1 MSNKNVKTQ
10 EDETMDTGKVYT
22 MFEEIKENQVK
33 QLTAIEKLQ
42 SQPAPTL
49 TESAPALP
57 PEDGEKIETL
67 TEKLDRVDEKL
78 NLPLKHHHTIDFMS
92 NWALIALILAVGALF
107 ASLWII
113 DNQRKTLAGFRD
125 NDLKYRY
132 IQMRGE
138 ATPNDILQLRET
150 FEFNRNPDNIKLI
163 RRQVERYEQLIQQQ
177 VENEARAKLN
187 DEHAK
192 QLKQEAETVKGG
204 K

>member
-1 MSNKNVKTQ
+1 MSTENN
-10 EDETMDTGKVYT
+10 ESMDSSHVYI
-22 MFEEIKENQVK
+22 MFEEVKENQAK

-42 SQPAPTL
+42 SQPAQTL
-49 TESAPALP
+49 TESAPALA

-78 NLPLKHHHTIDFMS
+78 DRPLKHHHTLDFMG
-92 NWALIALILAVGALF
+92 NRALIALVLAVGALI

-138 ATPNDILQLRET
+138 ATPNGILQLREI
-150 FEFNRNPDNIKLI
+150 FEFNRNTDNIKLI
-163 RRQVERYEQLIQQQ
+163 RQQVERYEQLIQQQ
-177 VENEARAKLN
+177 AENEVRAKLN
-187 DEHAK
+187 DEQAK

>member
-22 MFEEIKENQVK
+22 MFEEIKENQAK

-42 SQPAPTL
+42 SQPAPTSA
-49 TESAPALP
+49 ESTPALD

-67 TEKLDRVDEKL
+67 TAKLDSMGEKLDR
-78 NLPLKHHHTIDFMS
+78 PLRHHHTIDFMG
-92 NWALIALILAVGALF
+92 NRALIALVLTVGALI

-138 ATPNDILQLRET
+138 ATPADIERLRDI
-150 FEFNRNPDNIKLI
+150 FDWNRNPDSISTI
-163 RRQVERYEQLIQQQ
+163 RRRVEQYERLVQEQA
-177 VENEARAKLN
+177 ENEAKARLN
-187 DEHAK
+187 DQQAK
-192 QLKQEAETVKGG
+192 QLQQDAETVKGRE
-204 K
+204 

>member
-22 MFEEIKENQVK
+22 MFEEIKENQAK

-42 SQPAPTL
+42 SQPVLTL
-49 TESAPALP
+49 MESAPALA
-57 PEDGEKIETL
+57 PEDGEKIEML
-67 TEKLDRVDEKL
+67 TDKLDRMDEKLDH
-78 NLPLKHHHTIDFMS
+78 PLKHHHTIDLMS
-92 NWALIALILAVGALF
+92 NWALIALVLAVGAF
-107 ASLWII
+107 IVSLWVIN
-113 DNQRKTLAGFRD
+113 NQRQTITQFRN

-138 ATPNDILQLRET
+138 ATPNDILQLREV

-163 RRQVERYEQLIQQQ
+163 RQQVERYEQLIQQQ
-177 VENEARAKLN
+177 AENEARAKLN
-187 DEHAK
+187 DQQAK

>member
-1 MSNKNVKTQ
+1 MSNNKN
-10 EDETMDTGKVYT
+10 GKAEEPDKMGAPEVYT
-22 MFEEIKENQVK
+22 MFEEVNIK
-33 QLTAIEKLQ
+33 LTKIEAAQQAQAKTTTA
-42 SQPAPTL
+42 S
-49 TESAPALP
+49 ESAPALTT
-57 PEDGEKIETL
+57 EDGEKIETL
-67 TEKLDRVDEKL
+67 TEKLDRVDERL
-78 NLPLKHHHTIDFMS
+78 NLPLKHHHTLDFMG
-92 NWALIALILAVGALF
+92 NRALIALVMAVGALI

-113 DNQRKTLAGFRD
+113 DNQRKTLDGFRD

-138 ATPNDILQLRET
+138 ATPNDILQLREV

-177 VENEARAKLN
+177 AENEARAKLN
-187 DEHAK
+187 DEQAK

>member
-10 EDETMDTGKVYT
+10 EEETMDTGKVYT
-22 MFEEIKENQVK
+22 MFEEIKENQAK

-42 SQPAPTL
+42 SQPVPTL
-49 TESAPALP
+49 MESAPALA

-67 TEKLDRVDEKL
+67 TTKLDTVSEKLDR
-78 NLPLKHHHTIDFMS
+78 PLKHHHTIDFMS
-92 NWALIALILAVGALF
+92 NWALIALVMVVGALI
-107 ASLWII
+107 ASLSII
-113 DNQRKTLAGFRD
+113 DNQRNTLAEFRD

-138 ATPNDILQLRET
+138 AAPADIERLRDV
-150 FEFNRNPDNIKLI
+150 FDWNRNPDSIRLI
-163 RRQVERYEQLIQQQ
+163 RQQVERYEQLIQQQ
-177 VENEARAKLN
+177 AENEARAKLN
-187 DEHAK
+187 DEQAK

>member
-10 EDETMDTGKVYT
+10 EDEKMDTGKVYT
-22 MFEEIKENQVK
+22 MFEDVK
-33 QLTAIEKLQ
+33 ALLTKLVAAQ
-42 SQPAPTL
+42 ATPAPAP
-49 TESAPALP
+49 EPAPALA
-57 PEDGEKIETL
+57 PEDGAKIETL
-67 TEKLDRVDEKL
+67 TTKLDRIDEKLDR
-78 NLPLKHHHTIDFMS
+78 PLKHHHTIDFMG
-92 NWALIALILAVGALF
+92 NWALIALVVAVGVLF
-107 ASLWII
+107 VSLWINH
-113 DNQRKTLAGFRD
+113 NQRQTIGQFRD

-138 ATPNDILQLRET
+138 ATPNDILQLREV

-177 VENEARAKLN
+177 AENEARAKLN
-187 DEHAK
+187 DEQAK